1 MTETKK
7 SMALYE
13 MQADICY
20 ALSHPVRL
28 YILDMLA
35 TEDMS
40 SSQLL
45 DVLEIPKANLSQ
57 HLSVLKDAGIL
68 KTRKEG
74 SFQMLS
80 LAIPK
85 IKDACQLVRGI
96 LSDRLSDEQKHMME
110 LKKKLD
116 VQVKTSTTKATK
128 ITTKI
133 TTKKTTKKVAK

>member
-1 MTETKK
+1 MVKENNK

-13 MQADICY
+13 MQANICH
-20 ALSHPVRL
+20 ALSNPIRL
-28 YILDMLA
+28 YILDLLSSEEM
-35 TEDMS
+35 T

-74 SFQMLS
+74 TFQVLS

-96 LSDRLSDEQKHMME
+96 LLDRLNEEQKTMSE
-110 LKKKLD
+110 LKKNLD
-116 VQVKTSTTKATK
+116 NQVNSSNKMTSKK
-128 ITTKI
+128 IA
-133 TTKKTTKKVAK
+133 KKG